1 MGGTRTFL
9 GEWDVMAQD
18 QMKKTR
24 RVQDELGDVYAMP
37 IRMYGVVEESIVDGP
52 GLRFS
57 VFVQG
62 CSHHCPGCHNQ
73 ESQPHQGGYLSTVGE
88 LCERIAGS
96 TSISGVALT
105 GGEPFEQPEAC
116 LAIARWC
123 KAHGLSVWV
132 YSGYLYE
139 DILAG
144 NVSDCALSSVAACGG
159 IDCER
164 RDFQPAQKED
174 GVSVRE
180 ADSVRHAA
188 RSLLDVCDV
197 LVDGPFVLAKKS
209 YSLRWK
215 GSSNQRVIELGE
227 TKRRG
232 RIALWQDET
241 MDFSVPEN
249 W

>member
-1 MGGTRTFL
+1 M

-24 RVQDELGDVYAMP
+24 RIQDELGDAYAMP

-73 ESQPHQGGYLSTVGE
+73 ESQPYQGGYLSTVGE
-88 LCERIAGS
+88 LCERIAS
-96 TSISGVALT
+96 SASISGVTLT

-123 KAHGLSVWV
+123 KARGLSVWA

-144 NVSDCALSSVAACGG
+144 NVSGHKAQDVSEAC
-159 IDCER
+159 R
-164 RDFQPAQKED
+164 
-174 GVSVRE
+174 SN
-180 ADSVRHAA
+180 AA
-188 RSLLDVCDV
+188 RCAARALLDVCDV
-197 LVDGPFVLAKKS
+197 LVDGPFVLAKRS
-209 YSLRWK
+209 YDLHWK
-215 GSSNQRVIELGE
+215 GSSNQRVINLAN
-227 TKRRG
+227 TRRCG
-232 RIALWQDET
+232 RVVLWKDET
-241 MDFSVPEN
+241 MDFAVPEN